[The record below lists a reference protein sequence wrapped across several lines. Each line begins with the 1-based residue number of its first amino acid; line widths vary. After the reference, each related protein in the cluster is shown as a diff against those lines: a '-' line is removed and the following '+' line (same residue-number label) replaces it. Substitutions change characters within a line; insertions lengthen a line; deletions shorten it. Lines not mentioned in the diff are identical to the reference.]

1 MNSAVPSFA
10 LFPAFQFP
18 LYLLEYIRADN
29 GFMVAFHIVLRDFA
43 LIGLFLL
50 GEEVNRVGLLQE
62 RNALVLLIGKDTADS
77 SGIPLIFSTR
87 RLDFVGGKLG
97 GDAIGCHSL

>member
-62 RNALVLLIGKDTADS
+62 RIALVLLIGKDTADG
-77 SGIPLIFSTR
+77 SGIPLMSLFRCRILAKYGMTR
-87 RLDFVGGKLG
+87 LYIENTR
-97 GDAIGCHSL
+97 